1 MASQKTKFALGL
13 FATSGIGMI
22 FLAIIWLGMARYF
35 KKGQYYAT
43 YFNESVQG
51 LDVDSPVKYRG
62 VSIGRVDRIV
72 VAPDANLILVVLKI
86 EPDKKLDNDI
96 VAQLKSVGI
105 TGSMFVE
112 LDRKKNGAPDLSP
125 PLSFPS
131 EYPIVASKP
140 SNIYKMLHSID
151 DALNQIRA
159 MDLEK
164 ISEKIQLTLN
174 SIEQVTTHA
183 NVKDISEKIE
193 KSIDRAGQILA
204 DKRWDN
210 IIASVDDA
218 GQSLND
224 IMDKTSNSLD
234 HIEKTILQL
243 EGITNEK
250 EQSIKTAIEDFRLSM
265 ENANTLLK
273 KGNFLTDKT
282 DDSISQLKG
291 QFLIIAQNLE
301 KASENLNRLI
311 EIVADHPSQFMFG
324 EPPAPRKM
332 DLTEDE
338 R

>member
-13 FATSGIGMI
+13 FVTCGIGMVLI
-22 FLAIIWLGMARYF
+22 AVLWLGMARYF

-62 VSIGRVDRIV
+62 VSIGRVERIV
-72 VAPDANLILVVLKI
+72 VAPDANLIQVVLKI
-86 EPDKKLDNDI
+86 EPDQKLDSDI

-112 LDRKKNGAPDLSP
+112 LDRINNGAPNLSP

-140 SNIYKMLHSID
+140 SNISKMLHSID

-164 ISEKIQLTLN
+164 ISEKVQLTLK
-174 SIEQVTTHA
+174 SIEQVVNNT
-183 NVKDISEKIE
+183 NIKDISQKIE
-193 KSIDRAGQILA
+193 KSIDRAGQILD
-204 DKRWDN
+204 DKRWDS
-210 IIASVDDA
+210 IMASADEA
-218 GQSLND
+218 GRSLND
-224 IMDKTSNSLD
+224 IMDKTSNSMN
-234 HIEKTILQL
+234 HVEKTILQL
-243 EGITNEK
+243 EGITVEK
-250 EQSIKTAIEDFRLSM
+250 EQSIKTAIEDFRRSM

-311 EIVADHPSQFMFG
+311 EIVADHPSQFIFG

-332 DLTEDE
+332 DTTESE

>member
-1 MASQKTKFALGL
+1 MPSQKTKFALGL
-13 FATSGIGMI
+13 FVTCGIGMV
-22 FLAIIWLGMARYF
+22 FLAIIWLGMSRYF
-35 KKGQYYAT
+35 KNGRYYAT

-62 VSIGRVDRIV
+62 VSIGRVERIV
-72 VAPDANLILVVLKI
+72 VAPDANLIQVVLKI
-86 EPDKKLDNDI
+86 ESDQKLDDDI
-96 VAQLKSVGI
+96 IAQLKSVGI
-105 TGSMFVE
+105 TGSMFIE
-112 LDRKKNGAPDLSP
+112 LDRRKNGAPNLSP

-140 SNIYKMLHSID
+140 SNISKMLHSID

-159 MDLEK
+159 MNLEN
-164 ISEKIQLTLN
+164 ISEKVQSTLS
-174 SIEQVTTHA
+174 SIEQVMTNT
-183 NVKDISEKIE
+183 DIGNISKKIE
-193 KSIDRAGQILA
+193 KSVDRAGQILD
-204 DKRWDN
+204 DKRWDS
-210 IIASVDDA
+210 IIASADEA

-224 IMDKTSNSLD
+224 IMDKTNNSLN

-243 EGITNEK
+243 EGITVEK
-250 EQSIKTAIEDFRLSM
+250 EQSIKTAIEDFRQSM

-291 QFLIIAQNLE
+291 QFFTIAQNLE

-311 EIVADHPSQFMFG
+311 EIVADRPSQFLFG
-324 EPPAPRKM
+324 EPPAPRKL
-332 DLTEDE
+332 DQIDDE

>member
-1 MASQKTKFALGL
+1 MASQRTKFALGL
-13 FATSGIGMI
+13 FVICGIGMV
-22 FLAIIWLGMARYF
+22 FLAVIWLGMSRYF

-62 VSIGRVDRIV
+62 VSVGRVERIV
-72 VAPDANLILVVLKI
+72 VAPDANLIQVVLKI
-86 EPDKKLDNDI
+86 ESDQKLDKDI

-112 LDRKKNGAPDLSP
+112 LDRKKNGAPNLSP

-159 MDLEK
+159 MDLGRMTEK
-164 ISEKIQLTLN
+164 VQSTLN
-174 SIEQVTTHA
+174 SIEKVMNDA

-193 KSIDRAGQILA
+193 KSVERAGEILN
-204 DKRWDN
+204 DQRWN
-210 IIASVDDA
+210 SIMASVDEA
-218 GQSLND
+218 GQSFND
-224 IMDKTSNSLD
+224 IMDKTHNSMN
-234 HIEKTILQL
+234 HVEKTILRL
-243 EGITNEK
+243 EGITAEK

-265 ENANTLLK
+265 ENANILLK

-282 DDSISQLKG
+282 DDSISQLRG
-291 QFLIIAQNLE
+291 QFIIIAQNLE

-311 EIVADHPSQFMFG
+311 EIVADHPSQFIFG
-324 EPPAPRKM
+324 QPPVPRKV
-332 DLTEDE
+332 DQTEGE

>member
-13 FATSGIGMI
+13 FVTCGIGMM
-22 FLAIIWLGMARYF
+22 FLAVIWLGMSRYF
-35 KKGQYYAT
+35 KKGRYYAT

-51 LDVDSPVKYRG
+51 LDADSPVKYRG
-62 VSIGRVDRIV
+62 VSVGRVERIV
-72 VAPDANLILVVLKI
+72 VAPDANLIQVVLKI
-86 EPDKKLDNDI
+86 ESDQSLDNNI
-96 VAQLKSVGI
+96 FAQLKSIGI

-112 LDRKKNGAPDLSP
+112 LDRKKNGAPDFSP

-159 MDLEK
+159 MDLES

-174 SIEQVTTHA
+174 SIEQVTTNA
-183 NVKDISEKIE
+183 NVKDISEKFE
-193 KSIDRAGQILA
+193 KSIERAGQILD
-204 DKRWDN
+204 DKRWDS
-210 IIASVDDA
+210 IMASADEA

-224 IMDKTSNSLD
+224 IMDKTSSSLN
-234 HIEKTILQL
+234 HVENTILRL
-243 EGITNEK
+243 EGITAEK
-250 EQSIKTAIEDFRLSM
+250 EQSIKIAIEEFRLSM
-265 ENANTLLK
+265 ENANILLK

-282 DDSISQLKG
+282 DDSISQLRG
-291 QFLIIAQNLE
+291 QFFIIAQNLE

-311 EIVADHPSQFMFG
+311 EIAADHPSQFMFG
-324 EPPAPRKM
+324 EPPVPRKV
-332 DLTEDE
+332 DQTEGE

>member
-13 FATSGIGMI
+13 FVICGIGMV
-22 FLAIIWLGMARYF
+22 FLAVIWLGMSRYF
-35 KKGQYYAT
+35 KKGQFYAT

-62 VSIGRVDRIV
+62 VSVGRVERIV
-72 VAPDANLILVVLKI
+72 VAPDANLIQVVLKI
-86 EPDKKLDNDI
+86 ESDQKLDNHI
-96 VAQLKSVGI
+96 FAQLKSVGI

-125 PLSFPS
+125 PLNFPS

-140 SNIYKMLHSID
+140 SNISKMLHSID

-164 ISEKIQLTLN
+164 ISEKIQLTLH
-174 SIEQVTTHA
+174 SIEQFTTHA

-193 KSIDRAGQILA
+193 KSIDRASQILD
-204 DKRWDN
+204 DKRWDS
-210 IIASVDDA
+210 IMASADEA

-224 IMDKTSNSLD
+224 IMDKTSNSMN
-234 HIEKTILQL
+234 HVENTILRM
-243 EGITNEK
+243 EGITVEK

-282 DDSISQLKG
+282 DDSISLLRG
-291 QFLIIAQNLE
+291 QFSIIAQNLE

-311 EIVADHPSQFMFG
+311 EIVADHPSQFIFG
-324 EPPAPRKM
+324 EPPAPRKV
-332 DLTEDE
+332 DQTEGE

>member
-1 MASQKTKFALGL
+1 MPSQKTKFTLGL
-13 FATSGIGMI
+13 FVTCGIGMI
-22 FLAIIWLGMARYF
+22 FLAVIWLGMSRYF
-35 KKGQYYAT
+35 KKGRYYAT

-62 VSIGRVDRIV
+62 VSVGRVDRIV
-72 VAPDANLILVVLKI
+72 VAPDANLIQVVLKI
-86 EPDKKLDNDI
+86 EHDQKLDDNI

-112 LDRKKNGAPDLSP
+112 LDRRKDGSPSLSP

-140 SNIYKMLHSID
+140 SNISKMLHSID
-151 DALNQIRA
+151 DALTQIKA
-159 MDLEK
+159 MDLAE
-164 ISEKIQLTLN
+164 ISEKVQLTLN
-174 SIEQVTTHA
+174 GIEQVMMDT
-183 NVKDISEKIE
+183 NIKNISAKIE
-193 KSIDRAGQILA
+193 KSIDRANQILD
-204 DKRWDN
+204 DKRWDT
-210 IIASVDDA
+210 IMASVDDA

-234 HIEKTILQL
+234 HVEKTTFRL
-243 EGITNEK
+243 EGITAEK
-250 EQSIKTAIEDFRLSM
+250 EQSIKTAIEDFRKSM

-301 KASENLNRLI
+301 KASENLNKLI
-311 EIVADHPSQFMFG
+311 EIVADHPSQFIFG
-324 EPPAPRKM
+324 EPPAPRKV
-332 DLTEDE
+332 DRTEGE

>member
-1 MASQKTKFALGL
+1 MATQKTKFALGL
-13 FATSGIGMI
+13 FVTCGIGMV
-22 FLAIIWLGMARYF
+22 FLAVIWLGMSRYF

-62 VSIGRVDRIV
+62 VSIGRVERIV
-72 VAPDANLILVVLKI
+72 VAPDANLIQVVLKI
-86 EPDKKLDNDI
+86 EPDQKLDNNI
-96 VAQLKSVGI
+96 FAQLKSVGI

-112 LDRKKNGAPDLSP
+112 LDRKNNGAPDLSP

-140 SNIYKMLHSID
+140 SNISKMLHSID

-164 ISEKIQLTLN
+164 ISKKIQLTLH
-174 SIEQVTTHA
+174 SIEQVTTHT
-183 NVKDISEKIE
+183 NVKNISEKIE
-193 KSIDRAGQILA
+193 KSIDRAGQILD
-204 DKRWDN
+204 DKRWDS
-210 IIASVDDA
+210 IMASADEA
-218 GQSLND
+218 GKSLND
-224 IMDKTSNSLD
+224 IMDKTSNSMN
-234 HIEKTILQL
+234 HVEKTIFRLD
-243 EGITNEK
+243 GITNEK
-250 EQSIKTAIEDFRLSM
+250 EESIKTAIEDFKLSM

-291 QFLIIAQNLE
+291 QILIITQNLE

-311 EIVADHPSQFMFG
+311 EIVADHPSQVMFG
-324 EPPAPRKM
+324 EPPAPRQM
-332 DLTEDE
+332 DQIENE

>member
-1 MASQKTKFALGL
+1 MASQRTKFALGL
-13 FATSGIGMI
+13 FVTCGIGMV
-22 FLAIIWLGMARYF
+22 FLAVILLGMSRYF
-35 KKGQYYAT
+35 TKGQYYAT

-62 VSIGRVDRIV
+62 VSVGRVERIV
-72 VAPDANLILVVLKI
+72 VAPDANLIQVILKI
-86 EPDKKLDNDI
+86 ESDQKLDNNI
-96 VAQLKSVGI
+96 VVQLKSVGI
-105 TGSMFVE
+105 TGNMFVE

-125 PLSFPS
+125 SLSFPS
-131 EYPIVASKP
+131 KYPIVASKP

-164 ISEKIQLTLN
+164 ISEKVQLTLN
-174 SIEQVTTHA
+174 SIEQVITNA

-193 KSIDRAGQILA
+193 KSIERAGHILD
-204 DKRWDN
+204 DKRWN
-210 IIASVDDA
+210 SIMASVDEA

-224 IMDKTSNSLD
+224 IMDKTSNSLN
-234 HIEKTILQL
+234 HVEKTILRL
-243 EGITNEK
+243 EGITVEK

-265 ENANTLLK
+265 ENANILLK

-282 DDSISQLKG
+282 DDSISLLRG
-291 QFLIIAQNLE
+291 QFLIVAQNLE

-311 EIVADHPSQFMFG
+311 EIVADHPSQVMFG
-324 EPPAPRKM
+324 EPPIPRKV
-332 DLTEDE
+332 DQTEGE

>member
-13 FATSGIGMI
+13 FVICGIGMV
-22 FLAIIWLGMARYF
+22 FLAVIWLGMSRYF
-35 KKGQYYAT
+35 KNGRHYAT

-62 VSIGRVDRIV
+62 VSIGRVERIV
-72 VAPDANLILVVLKI
+72 VAPDANLIQVVLKI
-86 EPDKKLDNDI
+86 ESDQKLDNDI
-96 VAQLKSVGI
+96 FAQLKSVGI

-125 PLSFPS
+125 SLNFPS

-140 SNIYKMLHSID
+140 SNISKMLHSID

-164 ISEKIQLTLN
+164 ISEKVQLTLN
-174 SIEQVTTHA
+174 SIEQVMTNT
-183 NVKDISEKIE
+183 NIKDISEKIE
-193 KSIDRAGQILA
+193 KSIDRAGHILD
-204 DKRWDN
+204 DKRWDS
-210 IIASVDDA
+210 IMSSVDEA

-224 IMDKTSNSLD
+224 IMDKTSNSLN
-234 HIEKTILQL
+234 HVEKTILQL

-332 DLTEDE
+332 DTTEGE

>member
-1 MASQKTKFALGL
+1 MPSQKTKFTLGL
-13 FATSGIGMI
+13 FVTCGIGMI
-22 FLAIIWLGMARYF
+22 FLAVIWLGMSRYF
-35 KKGQYYAT
+35 KKGRYYAT

-72 VAPDANLILVVLKI
+72 VAPDANLIQVVLKI
-86 EPDKKLDNDI
+86 ERDQKLDDNI

-112 LDRKKNGAPDLSP
+112 LDRKKDGAPSLSP
-125 PLSFPS
+125 SLSFPS

-140 SNIYKMLHSID
+140 SNISKMLHSID
-151 DALNQIRA
+151 DALTQIKA
-159 MDLEK
+159 MDLAE
-164 ISEKIQLTLN
+164 ISEKAQLTLK
-174 SIEQVTTHA
+174 SVEQVMIDT
-183 NVKDISEKIE
+183 NIKNISAKIE
-193 KSIDRAGQILA
+193 KSIDRANQILD
-204 DKRWDN
+204 DKRWN
-210 IIASVDDA
+210 TIMASVDDA

-234 HIEKTILQL
+234 NVEKTTFRL
-243 EGITNEK
+243 EGITAEK
-250 EQSIKTAIEDFRLSM
+250 EQSIKTAIEDFKKSM

-301 KASENLNRLI
+301 KASENLNKLI
-311 EIVADHPSQFMFG
+311 EIVADHPSQFIFG
-324 EPPAPRKM
+324 EPPAPRKV
-332 DLTEDE
+332 DRTEGE

>member
-1 MASQKTKFALGL
+1 MPSQKTKFTLGL
-13 FATSGIGMI
+13 FVTCGIGMI
-22 FLAIIWLGMARYF
+22 FLAVIWLGMSRYF
-35 KKGQYYAT
+35 KKGRYYAT

-62 VSIGRVDRIV
+62 VSVGRVDRIV
-72 VAPDANLILVVLKI
+72 VAPDANLIQVVLKI
-86 EPDKKLDNDI
+86 EHDQKLDDNI

-112 LDRKKNGAPDLSP
+112 LDRRKDGSPSLSP

-140 SNIYKMLHSID
+140 SNISKMLHSID
-151 DALNQIRA
+151 DALTQIKA
-159 MDLEK
+159 MDLAE
-164 ISEKIQLTLN
+164 ISEKVQLTLN
-174 SIEQVTTHA
+174 GIEQVMMDT
-183 NVKDISEKIE
+183 NIKNISAKIE
-193 KSIDRAGQILA
+193 KSIDRANQILD
-204 DKRWDN
+204 DKRWDT
-210 IIASVDDA
+210 IMASVDDA

-234 HIEKTILQL
+234 HVEKTAFRL
-243 EGITNEK
+243 EGITAEK
-250 EQSIKTAIEDFRLSM
+250 EQSIKTAIEDFRKSM

-301 KASENLNRLI
+301 KASENLNKLI
-311 EIVADHPSQFMFG
+311 EIVADHPSQFIFG
-324 EPPAPRKM
+324 EPPAPRKV
-332 DLTEDE
+332 DRTQGE

>member
-1 MASQKTKFALGL
+1 MPSQKTKFTLGL
-13 FATSGIGMI
+13 FVTCGIGMI
-22 FLAIIWLGMARYF
+22 FLAVIWLGMSRYF
-35 KKGQYYAT
+35 KKGRYYAT

-72 VAPDANLILVVLKI
+72 VAPDANLIQVVLKI
-86 EPDKKLDNDI
+86 ERDQKLDDNI

-112 LDRKKNGAPDLSP
+112 LDRKKDGAPSLSP
-125 PLSFPS
+125 SLSFPS

-140 SNIYKMLHSID
+140 SNISKMLHSID
-151 DALNQIRA
+151 DALTQIKA
-159 MDLEK
+159 MDLAE
-164 ISEKIQLTLN
+164 ISEKAQLTLK
-174 SIEQVTTHA
+174 SVEQVMIDT
-183 NVKDISEKIE
+183 NIKNISAKIE
-193 KSIDRAGQILA
+193 KSIDRANQILD
-204 DKRWDN
+204 DKRWN
-210 IIASVDDA
+210 TIMASVDDA

-234 HIEKTILQL
+234 NVEKTTFRL
-243 EGITNEK
+243 EGITAEK
-250 EQSIKTAIEDFRLSM
+250 EQSIKTAIEDFRKSM

-301 KASENLNRLI
+301 KASENLNKLI

-324 EPPAPRKM
+324 EPPAPRKV
-332 DLTEDE
+332 DQTQSE